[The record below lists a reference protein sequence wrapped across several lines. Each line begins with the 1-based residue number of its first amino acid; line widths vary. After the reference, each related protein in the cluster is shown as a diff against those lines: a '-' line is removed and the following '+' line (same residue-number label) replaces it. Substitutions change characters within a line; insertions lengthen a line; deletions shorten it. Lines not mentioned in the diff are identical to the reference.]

1 MSASSE
7 NPTGEFARF
16 LHGAEGA
23 EARLQRGVE
32 LVVELVDGCDHA
44 GVTVASKA
52 GVWSA
57 AATDD
62 VVRDGDALQYALG
75 EGPCLDTVR
84 FDHTVLSHDLVTDR
98 RWPRWAPRIVADFG
112 VHAMMSLLLYTEQD
126 TLGALNLYA
135 DQTGAWDGDA
145 IVIGH
150 ALADQLAVAVADARE
165 IENRGRAMAGRTVI
179 GQAQGILMERY
190 GINAERAFDY
200 LRRVSQDTNRKLV
213 AVADEV
219 VRTRVLPEPGSR

>member
-16 LHGAEGA
+16 LHGSEGA